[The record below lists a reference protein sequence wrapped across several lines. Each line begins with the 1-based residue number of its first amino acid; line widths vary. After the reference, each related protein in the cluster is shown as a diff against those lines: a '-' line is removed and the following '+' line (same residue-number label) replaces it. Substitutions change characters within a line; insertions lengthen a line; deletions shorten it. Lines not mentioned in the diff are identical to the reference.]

1 MIKRTRT
8 GAVCLFSVLF
18 EQKCVTLSSN
28 SNSVKKPD
36 VLLIYTGGTIGMIND
51 PKTGSLKAFDFRH
64 LSSQIPELERLNVNL
79 HTFSFPEP
87 VDSSEMNPGLWAAI
101 ARQIYDNYAAYDGFV
116 VLHGSDTMAY
126 TASALIYMLQG
137 LQKPVILTGSQLP
150 IGTIRTD
157 GKENIITAIEIA
169 ADKDEK
175 GLAKIREVAIYFEY
189 SLYRG
194 NRTSKISA
202 SHFEAFKSP
211 NYPEL
216 AIAGVQIAYQLRES
230 YAPAR
235 ELEFFTD
242 FDKRIALLK
251 IFPGFLPEIYAG
263 VFNPEQVKGIVI
275 EIFGSGNV
283 PTDLLFQQLVR
294 DYLAAGGVILNITQC
309 STGMVDQGKYQ
320 TSSFFNEIGVT
331 GGRDLTTEAA
341 LTKMMYLLGKYK
353 DRDTIIRKLGE
364 PVCGEMS

>member
-1 MIKRTRT
+1 M
-8 GAVCLFSVLF
+8 LFFGLRNKSV
-18 EQKCVTLSSN
+18 
-28 SNSVKKPD
+28 SVEGKKAS

-64 LSSQIPELERLNVNL
+64 LSSQIPELERLNVTL
-79 HTFSFPEP
+79 SSISFPEP
-87 VDSSEMNPGLWAAI
+87 VDSSEMNPGLWASI
-101 ARQIYDNYAAYDGFV
+101 AQIIHDNYQKYDGFV

-126 TASALIYMLQG
+126 TASALSFMLQG

-169 ADKDEK
+169 ADTHED
-175 GLAKIREVAIYFEY
+175 GSAKIREVAIYFEY

-216 AIAGVQIAYQLRES
+216 AIAGIQIAYQLREN
-230 YAPAR
+230 YAPAQN
-235 ELEFFTD
+235 LEFFTG
-242 FDKRIALLK
+242 FNNRIALLK
-251 IFPGFLPEIYAG
+251 VFPGFSPKIYAG
-263 VFNPEQVKGIVI
+263 IFNPQEVKGIVI
-275 EIFGSGNV
+275 ESFGSGNV
-283 PTDLLFQQLVR
+283 PTHALFQQLVS

-309 STGMVDQGKYQ
+309 STGSVDQGKYQ
-320 TSSFFNEIGVT
+320 TGSFFNEIGVI
-331 GGRDLTTEAA
+331 GGKDLTTEAA
-341 LTKMMYLLGKYK
+341 ITKMMYLFGKYE
-353 DRDTIIRKLGE
+353 DRNTIIQKLAE
-364 PVCGEMS
+364 NICGEMSL